1 MSPIPSD
8 RLCERSHIVEVPL
21 RRIASASVHLEE
33 ILDCAE
39 AGAGDEGFDMSKR
52 VHEMGDGRS
61 AEFLCLHFS
70 SRLVATAV
78 AELAN
83 GTLLV
88 VERKGQFSS

>member
-1 MSPIPSD
+1 MFPVLSS

-21 RRIASASVHLEE
+21 CQTAGGPLGLEE

-52 VHEMGDGRS
+52 ICEMGDGRS
-61 AEFLCLHFS
+61 VEFLCLHFS

-88 VERKGQFSS
+88 VKRKITSSR